1 MEVPIYYGFEDFEK
15 NHLIQ
20 FVTYLQKIEEGILK
34 IPKPTLIDYYQ
45 YLDEFYIEKINL
57 LTEINND
64 DNIQDIQKI
73 MIEHFDKEQL
83 NEFSYHLDFE

>member
-45 YLDEFYIEKINL
+45 YLDEFYI
-57 LTEINND
+57 
-64 DNIQDIQKI
+64 
-73 MIEHFDKEQL
+73 
-83 NEFSYHLDFE
+83 

>member
-45 YLDEFYIEKINL
+45 YLDEFYIEKTNK
-57 LTEINND
+57 
-64 DNIQDIQKI
+64 KI
-73 MIEHFDKEQL
+73 SLEKVNFCSVSHD
-83 NEFSYHLDFE
+83 